1 MRFIDEA
8 MIAFKG
14 RLGMKQ
20 YMPQKPTKRGI
31 KVWECADSLNG
42 YVVDLSV
49 YTGKERGVNTKQ
61 GLVYRV
67 VHKLTRPLVGKNH
80 HLFIDNFFSSIP
92 LAENLP

>member
-49 YTGKERGVNTKQ
+49 YTGKERGVNTKR
-61 GLVYRV
+61 GLVYQV
-67 VHKLTRPLVGKNH
+67 VHK
-80 HLFIDNFFSSIP
+80 
-92 LAENLP
+92 